1 MNKDAS
7 LFLEALIRMDSKKIE
22 EIYQKNLPSVKR
34 FVLQNKGQ
42 ISDAEDIF
50 QKALLQITA
59 RYKREPF
66 DINSNFEAY
75 LFTVCKNLWRRELN
89 KKKKWV
95 TTDSFYK
102 LEGEEHDIAMS
113 IIEQKKWELFT
124 EALQKL
130 SDNCKAILGMFFAK
144 IPYAKIVEKMN
155 YSSETVARQRVFKCK
170 NKLKDIIKKDSRF
183 KSLK

>member
-1 MNKDAS
+1 
-7 LFLEALIRMDSKKIE
+7 
-22 EIYQKNLPSVKR
+22 
-34 FVLQNKGQ
+34 
-42 ISDAEDIF
+42 
-50 QKALLQITA
+50 
-59 RYKREPF
+59 
-66 DINSNFEAY
+66 
-75 LFTVCKNLWRRELN
+75 
-89 KKKKWV
+89 
-95 TTDSFYK
+95 
-102 LEGEEHDIAMS
+102 MS